1 MGSDG
6 RVSCAVLGAWGRRRR
21 ATASGSAADAA
32 ACTPLPLCGFVR
44 SILPPLTMVESV
56 FTRSAS
62 ERLHAR
68 GAKVQ
73 KVWDWAV
80 PGKESGSLK
89 GWRPREL
96 AGVQNAKVITCWHVG
111 EKRRT

>member
-1 MGSDG
+1 MSSDG
-6 RVSCAVLGAWGRRRR
+6 YVLCAVLGAWGRKRRT
-21 ATASGSAADAA
+21 TASGSVADAA

-44 SILPPLTMVESV
+44 SILPPLTMVETV

-73 KVWDWAV
+73 KVVGLGRSWQGERLVKRVEAQRTGRCAKCQGHYV
-80 PGKESGSLK
+80 
-89 GWRPREL
+89 L
-96 AGVQNAKVITCWHVG
+96 ARG
-111 EKRRT
+111 